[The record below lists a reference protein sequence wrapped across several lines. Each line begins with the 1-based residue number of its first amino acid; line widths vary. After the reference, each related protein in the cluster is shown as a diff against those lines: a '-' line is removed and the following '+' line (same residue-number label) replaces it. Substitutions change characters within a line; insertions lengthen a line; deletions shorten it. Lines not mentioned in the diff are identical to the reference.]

1 MSRMH
6 REARLARASRLTS
19 VRYLTPHSFQDDRAF
34 RKSQKKRKLINRVAA
49 AVREAEDSGLI
60 NDETPPKQV
69 AKVVTGIM
77 WGPILIRWVLAPLIN
92 HLIIYFWDKYIGEN
106 E

>member
-1 MSRMH
+1 MTRWN
-6 REARLARASRLTS
+6 REARLARASRLTR
-19 VRYLTPHSFQDDRAF
+19 VKYLPADSFVNEGRW
-34 RKSQKKRKLINRVAA
+34 RKSRKRRLLIDRVADA
-49 AVREAEDSGLI
+49 IREAEDSGVI
-60 NDETPPKQV
+60 IDETPPKQV
-69 AKVVTGIM
+69 AKVVTKIM